1 MRCGQ
6 TRLGQTRLGQTRLG
20 QIRPGAITAALRG
33 QVIRL
38 GGDECGS
45 TVVEFAVVA
54 PVMLI
59 LIMGLGELS
68 YQAYMQAIL
77 TGAMQL
83 AGRTSTIQGATTT
96 TIDASVLNQMQAA
109 NGHATGVF
117 TRQSFS
123 DFTQVGPE
131 PFTDTNGDGK
141 REVGEC
147 YSDIN
152 GNGQYD
158 TAATAGST
166 GNGGASDSVVYT
178 ATISYPRIFAFVPVK
193 LGWSQT
199 ATISA
204 TTILK
209 NQPFAIQT
217 AITTPATICT

>member
-1 MRCGQ
+1 MSG
-6 TRLGQTRLGQTRLG
+6 RL
-20 QIRPGAITAALRG
+20 AALLA
-33 QVIRL
+33 RL
-38 GGDECGS
+38 PRLWGDERGT

-54 PVMLI
+54 PVMLV
-59 LIMGLGELS
+59 LVMGLGEIA
-68 YQAYMQAIL
+68 YQAYMQSIL
-77 TGAMQL
+77 TGAMQF
-83 AGRTSTIQGATTT
+83 AGRNSTIQGATTT
-96 TIDASVLNQMQAA
+96 TIDAQVLAQMQAA
-109 NGHATGVF
+109 NGHATGTF

-123 DFTQVGPE
+123 DFTEVGPE

-141 REVGEC
+141 RETGEC

-158 TAATAGST
+158 TAATAGSS
-166 GNGGASDSVVYT
+166 GNGNADDSVVYT
-178 ATISYPRIFAFVPVK
+178 ATIKYPRLFPFVPQE

-209 NQPFAIQT
+209 NQPYAIQT